1 MNKITHK
8 RSLGKKD
15 IILFCISAI
24 LLLDTLAAGASIG
37 VSSIFWWCLLAVIF
51 FIPFSIISAE
61 LSCRYPDQGGIY
73 AWVKRAIGEKWAS
86 RVSWYYWVNVAI
98 WCPALYILFVGMLN
112 QLLPFDF
119 PLWVQIAF
127 GIILAWLSVLVNVI
141 TLDIGKWVPNLGAIF
156 KSIVFLAIIGGA
168 IQYYLGNGMANPIT
182 IETLTPNV
190 RDGFQYLPVIIY
202 GMLGFE
208 LVTANADDI
217 QSPEKNI
224 PRGIL
229 ISGAIIIVFYILAT
243 VAILTAIPASEI
255 NLVEGLLDTFTLFFG
270 GSALGDIFIMI
281 LAIFTLYS
289 FFSNG
294 VTWSLGANRAAA
306 EAALDGDLPK
316 IFALESKTR
325 GTPVGAAVMLG
336 VASTVILVLYG
347 FLANSNEDL
356 FWSLFAFSGVI
367 FMLPYVAMMIA
378 YIKLKRENSDTEIS
392 FKAPGPD
399 CFSTLLAVICIVL
412 LVATIIL
419 FNYTPEDG
427 LIVPVFTGS
436 VVLILMGELMIK
448 LSPKG

>member
-336 VASTVILVLYG
+336 VAST
-347 FLANSNEDL
+347 
-356 FWSLFAFSGVI
+356 
-367 FMLPYVAMMIA
+367 
-378 YIKLKRENSDTEIS
+378 
-392 FKAPGPD
+392 
-399 CFSTLLAVICIVL
+399 
-412 LVATIIL
+412 
-419 FNYTPEDG
+419 
-427 LIVPVFTGS
+427 
-436 VVLILMGELMIK
+436 
-448 LSPKG
+448 